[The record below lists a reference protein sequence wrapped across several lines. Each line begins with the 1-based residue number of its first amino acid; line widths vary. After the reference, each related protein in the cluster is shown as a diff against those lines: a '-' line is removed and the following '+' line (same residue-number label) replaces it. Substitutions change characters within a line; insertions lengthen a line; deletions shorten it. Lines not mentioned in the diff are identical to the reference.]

1 MGRVGKKRR
10 RIRFLPVAVLLAL
23 LLVAVAWYGGAGGSA
38 SRWTA
43 AAGDAWARL
52 VARATPSAG
61 TAAPQAAFSDAGAGI
76 EVLFAPVEPMNPWGI
91 DDRLVAL
98 IGQARQSVDGA
109 FYDLQLAS
117 VAEALIERHRNGVR
131 VRLVSDSHY
140 EKREAVQAC
149 IRAGI
154 PVVFDRREAFMHN
167 KFCVVDGQ
175 RVWTG
180 STNVTEN
187 CMYRNNNN
195 ALLLD
200 SPQLSENYAAEF
212 LEMFERQRFGKRS
225 PRNTPWPRVVIGG
238 ASVECYFAPEDG
250 VQQEI
255 ISEIAEAGATIDFM
269 AFSFTSKPV
278 AEAVA
283 ARLKTGVRVRGLFEA
298 RDMGS
303 RYCQDDFLAERGA
316 EVFADQNKYNMHHK
330 VIIIDART
338 VVAGSY
344 NFSQNAETQ
353 NDENVLIVHDAGTAA
368 RYTQEFERL
377 IAR

>member
-1 MGRVGKKRR
+1 MGPVSKKRR

-23 LLVAVAWYGGAGGSA
+23 LLVAAVWYGGGGSA

-43 AAGDAWARL
+43 LAREACARFAAQ
-52 VARATPSAG
+52 VVP
-61 TAAPQAAFSDAGAGI
+61 AAADGVPLAASESRAGI
-76 EVLFAPVEPMNPWGI
+76 EVFFAPVEPMNPWGI

-109 FYDLQLAS
+109 FYDLQLVS

-140 EKREAVQAC
+140 DQREAVQAC